1 MSPRRVKP
9 HESVGSRIRDTLD
22 VLLYG
27 PFAILRQIRVQL
39 TLIAAMFGFGTI
51 VFMHYQHL
59 SPLAAFTGSVST
71 ITTIGL
77 YAPNITAMPPLEQVI
92 MVVIFIVSVGLA
104 ASLVQSIV
112 TTAVSREILREQLV
126 IKRVSRLSGH
136 VIVAGDGRLAEHTTK
151 WLVNIGVDHVV
162 LTPNRELV
170 RQLIHTGRLS
180 IYGLP
185 ERAHEALRTAC
196 VNRASV
202 LVCVFEDDGDNLL
215 FAMNA
220 RKLNPKLRV
229 LMSAHDKSIA
239 ESAQTSDVDMTLPIM
254 DIASQVLAQ
263 ASYSEEVV
271 GVGFRKGVNGEY
283 PVYSEFQVEAGGV
296 GLEELSKDTPIIMMQ
311 RGNQLLLN
319 PPANTVL
326 KRGDIIYTY
335 TETHSKIRDLRER
348 LKHKIAKQLRQT

>member
-1 MSPRRVKP
+1 LSHRRVKP
-9 HESVGSRIRDTLD
+9 HESFGSRLRDTLD

-27 PFAILRQIRVQL
+27 PFAILRQIRIQL
-39 TLIAAMFGFGTI
+39 GLIAVMFGFGTI

-126 IKRVSRLSGH
+126 AKRVSRLSGH
-136 VIVAGDGRLAEHTTK
+136 VIVAGAGRLAEHTTK

-162 LTPNRELV
+162 LTPNRELL
-170 RQLIHTGRLS
+170 RQLIHHGKLGV
-180 IYGLP
+180 YGLP
-185 ERAHEALRTAC
+185 ERAHEALRIAG
-196 VNRASV
+196 VSRASV

-220 RKLNPKLRV
+220 RRLNPKLRI
-229 LMSAHDKSIA
+229 LMSAHDKSVA
-239 ESAQTSDVDMTLPIM
+239 QSAQTSDVDMTLPIM
-254 DIASQVLAQ
+254 DIVSQVLAQ

-283 PVYSEFQVEAGGV
+283 PVYSEFQVGSEGI
-296 GLEELSKDTPIIMMQ
+296 GLEELSRVTPIIMMM
-311 RGNQLLLN
+311 RGSQVLLN
-319 PPANTVL
+319 PPPNTVL
-326 KRGDIIYTY
+326 RRGDTIYTY
-335 TETHSKIRDLRER
+335 TEDHSKIRDLRER
-348 LKHKIAKQLRQT
+348 LRRKAAKQLGHT